1 MNFLD
6 YTFKINRR
14 AKRISITVKRD
25 GSCVVNVPFR
35 RASILQNMLLSKA
48 EHFVVTK
55 KEWIEKQREKYIK
68 LQKKINK
75 LRKLRDLN
83 GAGNGDVHGNG
94 NIGGDGNGLGDS
106 SSNPASQAP
115 ISASKLSEK
124 ELKVKT
130 LHIVTERLKYFNTF
144 YNFTYKDVRV
154 KKVSTRW
161 GSCSRKG
168 NLNFS
173 HKLALLLPEEIDYVV
188 VHELC
193 HLAEF
198 NHGPNF
204 WKLVE
209 RTIPNYLQIRKGM
222 KVAMF

>member
-1 MNFLD
+1 MD
-6 YTFKINRR
+6 YKIRINRR
-14 AKRISITVKRD
+14 AKRISLTVKRD
-25 GSCVVNVPFR
+25 GSCVVTVPFR
-35 RASILQNMLLSKA
+35 RASIFQNLLIKKA
-48 EHFVVTK
+48 EYFVVSK
-55 KEWIEKQREKYIK
+55 KEWIEVQREKYRK
-68 LQKKINK
+68 LQEKIK
-75 LRKLRDLN
+75 IAR
-83 GAGNGDVHGNG
+83 GY
-94 NIGGDGNGLGDS
+94 DGVDGTPGE
-106 SSNPASQAP
+106 SQ
-115 ISASKLSEK
+115 SASKLSEK
-124 ELKVKT
+124 ELKSRT
-130 LHIVTERLKYFNTF
+130 LEIVQDRLTHFNQF
-144 YNFTYKDVRV
+144 YNFSYKDVRV

-161 GSCSRKG
+161 GSCSRRG